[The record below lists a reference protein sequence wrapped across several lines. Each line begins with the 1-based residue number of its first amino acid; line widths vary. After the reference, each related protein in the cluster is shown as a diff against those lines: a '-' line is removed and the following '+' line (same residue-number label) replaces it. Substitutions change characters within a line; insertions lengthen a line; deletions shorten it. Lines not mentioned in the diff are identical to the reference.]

1 MGFYVGL
8 FVLAVLILLT
18 GCASGSYR
26 DNTSYADGYLHT
38 PIDND
43 IYN

>member
-1 MGFYVGL
+1 MGFYVGII
-8 FVLAVLILLT
+8 VLAVGLLT
-18 GCASGSYR
+18 GCAGGGYR